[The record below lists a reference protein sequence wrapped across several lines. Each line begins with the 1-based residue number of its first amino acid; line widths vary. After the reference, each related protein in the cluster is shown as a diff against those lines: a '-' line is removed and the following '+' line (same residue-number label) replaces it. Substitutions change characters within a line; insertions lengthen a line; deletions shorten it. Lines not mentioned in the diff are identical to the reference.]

1 MEKIV
6 LSLLFALSIVFILGT
21 IAYYVYSNKFGTK
34 GLLSRFQQ
42 ESSHMLKVE
51 KLKSQ
56 VEFHLNWARHSG
68 DKDRVQ
74 ALESE
79 LLNLNL
85 SITELTVTPN

>member
-1 MEKIV
+1 MEKII
-6 LSLLFALSIVFILGT
+6 LSLLFALCLVFVLSIV
-21 IAYYVYSNKFGTK
+21 AYYVYTNKIGTK
-34 GLLSRFQQ
+34 GLLSQLRQ
-42 ESSHMLKVE
+42 ESSQMLKVE

-85 SITELTVTPN
+85 AITELTITPN